1 MMAELNNYDRLK
13 SLMEPILRAPI
24 SMDTSTSNTPK
35 WDSMA
40 HLMILSALS
49 EEFNL
54 ELSESDVEQLVSV
67 ESILKKL
74 SK

>member
-1 MMAELNNYDRLK
+1 MSESNYYSRLK
-13 SLMEPILRAPI
+13 SLMESILRTP
-24 SMDTSTSNTPK
+24 SGMDTSTSNTPK

-54 ELSESDVEQLVSV
+54 ELSESDVEQLQSV
-67 ESILKKL
+67 ESIIKKL
-74 SK
+74 SE

>member
-1 MMAELNNYDRLK
+1 MSESNYYSRLK
-13 SLMEPILRAPI
+13 SLMESILRTPI
-24 SMDTSTSNTPK
+24 GMDTSTSNTPK

-54 ELSESDVEQLVSV
+54 ELSESDVEQLQSV
-67 ESILKKL
+67 ESIIKKL
-74 SK
+74 SE

>member
-1 MMAELNNYDRLK
+1 MMAELNNYVRLK